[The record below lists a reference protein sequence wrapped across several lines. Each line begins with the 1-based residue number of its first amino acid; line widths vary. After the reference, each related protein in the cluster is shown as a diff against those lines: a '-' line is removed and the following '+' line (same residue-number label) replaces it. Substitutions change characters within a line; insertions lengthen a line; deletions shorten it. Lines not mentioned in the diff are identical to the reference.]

1 MTTKWKLLAAAVAVA
16 LPGLSASAEASSCSQ
31 VKDHDQRQVCRAVER
46 QSSAS
51 CATIK
56 DADERQLCRART
68 R

>member
-16 LPGLSASAEASSCSQ
+16 MSGLTASAQASCAQ
-31 VKDHDQRQVCRAVER
+31 VKDHDQRQPCRAEEGS
-46 QSSAS
+46 QSAS

-56 DADERQLCRART
+56 DHDERQLCRARS